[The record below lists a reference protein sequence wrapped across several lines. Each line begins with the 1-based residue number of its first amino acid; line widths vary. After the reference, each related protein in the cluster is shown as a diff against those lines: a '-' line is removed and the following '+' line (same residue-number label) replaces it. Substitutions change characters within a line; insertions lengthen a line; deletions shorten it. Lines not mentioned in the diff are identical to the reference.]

1 MAKINRTTTQAK
13 DQQLIQG
20 INADLKSMST
30 LYLGGTTYT
39 PKSLVAL
46 IQSRIDQANEVATAK
61 AAWQSAGKTYTSLST
76 TVNVVEHDLK
86 QLVISTYGAQS
97 PKLADFGYT
106 PRKKVVRT
114 TEDKTEAVAK
124 AKATR
129 VARGTVGPKKKLT
142 IKGTVPAP
150 APATGATPQVQVVQ
164 TAPATASNTAPVAA
178 PNQAPAP
185 APAVAP
191 APQAPAVTAIVT
203 PALASPAGASSAP
216 ASTSTPTQAPNGVAP
231 VATTEAQPAAKSS

>member
-1 MAKINRTTTQAK
+1 MSNDKPNRTTTQAK
-13 DQQLIQG
+13 DQQQIQG
-20 INADLKSMST
+20 INADMKSMST

-61 AAWQSAGKTYTSLST
+61 AAWQSAGKAYTSLSA

-150 APATGATPQVQVVQ
+150 APATGATPQVE
-164 TAPATASNTAPVAA
+164 T
-178 PNQAPAP
+178 

-191 APQAPAVTAIVT
+191 APQAPAVTADVM
-203 PALASPAGASSAP
+203 PAPASPAVASPAP
-216 ASTSTPTQAPNGVAP
+216 APAGAAAQAQP
-231 VATTEAQPAAKSS
+231 VAAVSTAAQGAVPVKSSS

>member
-1 MAKINRTTTQAK
+1 MSNDKPNRTTTQAK
-13 DQQLIQG
+13 DQQQIQG
-20 INADLKSMST
+20 INADMKSMST

-61 AAWQSAGKTYTSLST
+61 AAWQSAGKAYKSLSA

-86 QLVISTYGAQS
+86 QLVISTFGATS
-97 PKLADFGYT
+97 SKLADFGYT

-114 TEDKTEAVAK
+114 TAEKTHAVAQS
-124 AKATR
+124 KATR
-129 VARGTVGPKKKLT
+129 AARGTKGPKAKLS

-150 APATGATPQVQVVQ
+150 APATGATPQVE
-164 TAPATASNTAPVAA
+164 T
-178 PNQAPAP
+178 

-191 APQAPAVTAIVT
+191 APQAPAVTADVM
-203 PALASPAGASSAP
+203 PAPASPAVASPAP
-216 ASTSTPTQAPNGVAP
+216 STSTPAPAPNAVVP
-231 VATTEAQPAAKSS
+231 MATAEARPAVKSS